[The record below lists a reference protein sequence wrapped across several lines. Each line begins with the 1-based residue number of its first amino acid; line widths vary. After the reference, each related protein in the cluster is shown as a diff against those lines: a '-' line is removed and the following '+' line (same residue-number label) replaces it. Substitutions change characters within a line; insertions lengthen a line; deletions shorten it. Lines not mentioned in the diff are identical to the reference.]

1 MRQRSVS
8 SELVMIGHARQ
19 QLSRFGVER
28 GKMEV
33 PVWYGGERERE
44 RDEICYFGEW
54 EMEEWWDSEI
64 WHFQNWLC
72 LTRMLGSGCRHPIL
86 QLAFNQY

>member
-1 MRQRSVS
+1 MLGSDYQGL
-8 SELVMIGHARQ
+8 ELREERWKCQCGM
-19 QLSRFGVER
+19 VER
-28 GKMEV
+28 
-33 PVWYGGERERE
+33 ERERE

-72 LTRMLGSGCRHPIL
+72 LKRMLGSGCRHPIL